1 MPAPR
6 SGDGLAV
13 LCVLGVVA
21 AVSLCAE
28 RIEAQSG
35 RRLSLDDV
43 LVRAGEYAIDYG
55 QALTSVL
62 ADEHYTQ
69 RLVWRR
75 GGVELQTRRLRSE
88 IAFIRLADSTEWLTF
103 RNVLAVDDRPMA
115 QAAGRLERLFQT
127 STRSLPEQ
135 ARLIAGESA
144 RYNLGPFT
152 REINLPTTAL
162 HFVHPAHR
170 GNCRFDKKGEELVAG
185 QQTWV
190 VAFKER
196 DRGTLITR
204 GDGKHLPAEGRLW
217 IVPTNGRIV
226 RSELVVKDFVR
237 GSGGSRAEIHVT
249 WRRDEALDLFV
260 PVELRE
266 RYEGPWTAMRAP
278 KRRERYDI
286 DGVASYSNYRRF
298 TVDFKI
304 R

>member
-1 MPAPR
+1 MAATRPVGGP
-6 SGDGLAV
+6 AV
-13 LCVLGVVA
+13 LCILGVVA
-21 AVSLCAE
+21 AGSLCAD
-28 RIEAQSG
+28 RIEAQSAQ
-35 RRLSLDDV
+35 RFSLDDV
-43 LVRAGEYAIDYG
+43 LERAGQYAIDYG

-75 GGVELQTRRLRSE
+75 GGDELQTRRLRSE

-103 RNVLAVDDRPMA
+103 RNVLAVDDAPIA
-115 QAAGRLERLFQT
+115 QAAGRLGRLFQA
-127 STRSLPEQ
+127 SPRSLPEQ

-170 GNCRFDKKGEELVAG
+170 GNCRFDKEREELVSG
-185 QQTWV
+185 EQTWV
-190 VAFKER
+190 VGFKER
-196 DRGTLITR
+196 DRGSLIRR
-204 GDGKHLPAEGRLW
+204 GDGKNLPAEGRLW
-217 IVPTNGRIV
+217 IVPTDGRIV
-226 RSELVVKDFVR
+226 KSELVVKDFVKDA
-237 GSGGSRAEIHVT
+237 GGSRAEIYVT

-278 KRRERYDI
+278 KQSERYDI

-298 TVDFKI
+298 TADFTIK
-304 R
+304 

>member
-1 MPAPR
+1 MAATRPV
-6 SGDGLAV
+6 GGLAV

-21 AVSLCAE
+21 AGSLCAE
-28 RIEAQSG
+28 GTEAQSG
-35 RRLSLDDV
+35 QRLSLDDV

-75 GGVELQTRRLRSE
+75 GGDELQARRLRSE

-103 RNVLAVDDRPMA
+103 RNVLAVDEVPIA
-115 QAAGRLERLFQT
+115 QAAGRLGRLFQA
-127 STRSLPEQ
+127 SPRSLPEQ

-162 HFVHPAHR
+162 HFVHPTHR
-170 GNCRFDKKGEELVAG
+170 GNCRFDKEREELVAG
-185 QQTWV
+185 EQTWV
-190 VAFKER
+190 VGFKER
-196 DRGTLITR
+196 DRGSLIRR
-204 GDGKHLPAEGRLW
+204 GDGRNLPAEGRLW
-217 IVPTNGRIV
+217 IVPTTGRIV
-226 RSELVVKDFVR
+226 RSERVVKDFVR
-237 GSGGSRAEIHVT
+237 DAGGSRAEIYVT

-260 PVELRE
+260 PIEMRE

-278 KRRERYDI
+278 KQRERYDI

-298 TVDFKI
+298 TADFKI
-304 R
+304 K

>member
-1 MPAPR
+1 MPAHR
-6 SGDGLAV
+6 SVGGLAV
-13 LCVLGVVA
+13 LGVLVCA
-21 AVSLCAE
+21 AGGPLSAE
-28 RIEAQSG
+28 RTEAQPV

-43 LVRAGEYAIDYG
+43 LVRAGEYAIEYG

-75 GGVELQTRRLRSE
+75 GADPLETRRLRSE
-88 IAFIRLADSTEWLTF
+88 LAFIRLADSTEWLTF
-103 RNVLAVDDRPMA
+103 RNVLAVDDAPIA
-115 QAAGRLERLFQT
+115 QAAGRLERLFRAPP
-127 STRSLPEQ
+127 RSLTEQ

-170 GNCRFDKKGEELVAG
+170 GNCRFDKEREEFVAG
-185 QQTWV
+185 EHAWV
-190 VAFKER
+190 VGFKER
-196 DRGTLITR
+196 DGGSLIRR
-204 GDGKHLPAEGRLW
+204 GDGRNLPAEGRLW
-217 IVPTNGRIV
+217 IVPSNGRIL

-237 GSGGSRAEIHVT
+237 GSGGSRAEIHVA

-260 PVELRE
+260 PVEMRE
-266 RYEGPWTAMRAP
+266 RYEGPWTAMRTP
-278 KRRERYDI
+278 KQRERYDI

-298 TVDFKI
+298 TVDFRI

>member
-1 MPAPR
+1 MPATRP
-6 SGDGLAV
+6 GGGLAV

-21 AVSLCAE
+21 AGSVCAE
-28 RIEAQSG
+28 RIEPQSG

-43 LVRAGEYAIDYG
+43 LVRAGEYTIDYG

-75 GGVELQTRRLRSE
+75 AGVELQTRRLRSE

-152 REINLPTTAL
+152 REINVPTTAF

-170 GNCRFDKKGEELVAG
+170 GNGRFDKKGEELVAG
-185 QQTWV
+185 EHTWV

-204 GDGKHLPAEGRLW
+204 GDGKRLPAEGRLW
-217 IVPTNGRIV
+217 IVPTTGRIV

-237 GSGGSRAEIHVT
+237 DAGGSRAEIYVT

-260 PVELRE
+260 PAEMRE

-278 KRRERYDI
+278 TQRERYDI
-286 DGVASYSNYRRF
+286 DGIASYSNYRRF

-304 R
+304 K